1 MRRLGK
7 ILSFIFLIA
16 NIGLIVY
23 FNKDINKYIVDNY
36 IYTRVSS
43 NYTFNE
49 YAKKED
55 YEFAQI
61 VTDFTADS
69 KQDLVNILYTIID
82 SGTDNFTFYCSENY
96 HSCLNDV
103 TDLSNDVNVLAAL
116 NNFVHPFNSYS
127 KLYLSTNKSGKIEVE
142 IEKLYT
148 KEEIN
153 YINNEINEIEKK
165 TINSATSIKD
175 KIKAFHDYII
185 NNTKYDSKRAELI
198 KNNIFTDNTLASHKA
213 NGVLKNKLA
222 ICSGYTDIMTI
233 YLNKLGINNY
243 KISNISHIWNLLYID
258 SAWVHL
264 DLTWDDPVTSNGD
277 NILLHEFFL
286 IDTDT
291 LKSFNT
297 IQHIYDADI
306 YQEAK

>member
-82 SGTDNFTFYCSENY
+82 IIYFF
-96 HSCLNDV
+96 
-103 TDLSNDVNVLAAL
+103 
-116 NNFVHPFNSYS
+116 F
-127 KLYLSTNKSGKIEVE
+127 
-142 IEKLYT
+142 
-148 KEEIN
+148 
-153 YINNEINEIEKK
+153 
-165 TINSATSIKD
+165 SI
-175 KIKAFHDYII
+175 
-185 NNTKYDSKRAELI
+185 
-198 KNNIFTDNTLASHKA
+198 
-213 NGVLKNKLA
+213 
-222 ICSGYTDIMTI
+222 
-233 YLNKLGINNY
+233 
-243 KISNISHIWNLLYID
+243 
-258 SAWVHL
+258 
-264 DLTWDDPVTSNGD
+264 
-277 NILLHEFFL
+277 
-286 IDTDT
+286 
-291 LKSFNT
+291 
-297 IQHIYDADI
+297 
-306 YQEAK
+306 